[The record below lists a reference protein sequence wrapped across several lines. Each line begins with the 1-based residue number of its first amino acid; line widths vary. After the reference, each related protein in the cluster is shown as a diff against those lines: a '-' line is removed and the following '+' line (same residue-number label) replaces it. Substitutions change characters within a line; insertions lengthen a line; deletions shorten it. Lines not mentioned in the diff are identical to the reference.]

1 MMQIPQSLDKAHQL
15 LIHPES
21 YRGLKI
27 RNKSDRSLL
36 IWSYPAFSAYCSW
49 SLFIEQKAREQIC
62 FLRRIKWVRS
72 VSVGSSFTVV
82 YPYSIGSEAIID
94 LPQTT
99 EIIDRF
105 CQIKLPSLES
115 PNTIGID
122 GIIYGVEITDRGI
135 DRCFS
140 WRSIPPE
147 DWQPLLIWFQD
158 SVTIF
163 DAILPKNNIS
173 N

>member
-15 LIHPES
+15 LTHPES

-27 RNKSDRSLL
+27 RSKCDRSLL

-72 VSVGSSFTVV
+72 VSMGSSFRAID
-82 YPYSIGSEAIID
+82 PYSIGSEAIID
-94 LPQTT
+94 LQQAT
-99 EIIDRF
+99 EIINRF

-122 GIIYGVEITDRGI
+122 GIIYGIEITDRKI

-140 WRSIPPE
+140 WWSIPPE

-158 SVTIF
+158 TIAIF
-163 DAILPKNNIS
+163 DAILPKNNMS

>member
-1 MMQIPQSLDKAHQL
+1 MQIPQSLDKAHQL
-15 LIHPES
+15 LTHPES

-27 RNKSDRSLL
+27 RKKSDRSLL
-36 IWSYPAFSAYCSW
+36 IWSYPAFSTYCSR

-62 FLRRIKWVRS
+62 FVRRIKWVRS
-72 VSVGSSFTVV
+72 VGSSFTVN
-82 YPYSIGSEAIID
+82 PYSIGSEAIID
-94 LPQTT
+94 LQQAT

-105 CQIKLPSLES
+105 CQIKLPPLES

-122 GIIYGVEITDRGI
+122 GIIYGIEITDRGI

-158 SVTIF
+158 TVAIF

-173 N
+173 QF